1 MLLVMKKKGE
11 KSTIVNGSFLFF
23 FFTVKP
29 TNVFM
34 HDLLTYWN
42 EWFDYIDCMTY
53 KVSFHYVNDIV

>member
-1 MLLVMKKKGE
+1 MDH
-11 KSTIVNGSFLFF
+11 FFFF